1 MNLFFYILTSIL
13 IAMLIGYF
21 LPRTAVAAGAVLLL
35 AGLFFIGSCVYHEL
49 IITTPHDTSAYGMM
63 ATLSTIT
70 IVPMGIAM
78 IVIGIVRKRMG
89 G

>member
-13 IAMLIGYF
+13 IALLIGYF

-35 AGLFFIGSCVYHEL
+35 AGLFFIGSCIYHEL

-63 ATLSTIT
+63 ATLSMIT

-78 IVIGIVRKRMG
+78 IVIGTVRKRMDG
-89 G
+89 